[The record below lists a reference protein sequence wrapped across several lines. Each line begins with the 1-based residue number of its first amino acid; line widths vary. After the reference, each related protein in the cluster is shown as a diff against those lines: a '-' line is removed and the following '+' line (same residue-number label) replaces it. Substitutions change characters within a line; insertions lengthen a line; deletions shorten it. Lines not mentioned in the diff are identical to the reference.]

1 MKITPSLTIRNEGQT
16 YYIVDLGEGKS
27 PRFAL
32 YLDPDGK
39 PIKKANNPYDFD
51 KITLKPKGNQKWD
64 SSMIY
69 FMLPA

>member
-16 YYIVDLGEGKS
+16 YYIVDLGENKS

-39 PIKKANNPYDFD
+39 PIKKANSPYDFD
-51 KITLKPKGNQKWD
+51 KITLKPKGDQKWD
-64 SSMIY
+64 
-69 FMLPA
+69 L